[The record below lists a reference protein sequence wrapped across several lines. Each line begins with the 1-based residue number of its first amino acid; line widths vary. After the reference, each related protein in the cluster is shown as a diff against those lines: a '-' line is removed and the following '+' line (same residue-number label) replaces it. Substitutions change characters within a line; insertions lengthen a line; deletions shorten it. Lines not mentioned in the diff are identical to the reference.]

1 MKNTFQFIINKLS
14 GNWILFPFLI
24 ILFFV
29 ITNLQS
35 CATIK
40 APSGGP
46 KDTTPPELIR
56 SEPPQ
61 GTTGWTGGKIRLFF
75 SEYMSEAS
83 IERAFT
89 IAPKLKEEWSMDF
102 KGDVIEI
109 DIQSELELNR
119 TYIVTINRDLKD
131 EHGVPIE
138 KGFQIAFS
146 TGNTIY
152 SGELSGRVFDAE
164 KVSVHLWEWR
174 DDVHRDSVYIENP
187 EYIADAGDDGEFLFQ
202 YLSPGRYCILAVG
215 RESAG
220 EPFGLSI
227 LRIGVPTQESFFV
240 QEKQPTTGVI
250 IKMKLIESPL
260 KLTRTEIVDNR
271 WGRLMFNKSV
281 KGFSMDGWIQFIQN
295 DSVRLD
301 PEIFQDPQNENKLVF
316 LLDSLISD
324 VKTIIESK
332 PIIDEYKVVMDSVR
346 IKIKVPSEPDTTF
359 LNILE
364 PKERVTVNPDRNGG
378 PPVNII
384 LTRPIKSARAIF
396 NCNLIKEK
404 TDTIPTI
411 ITWENPMVIKA
422 LPIDGWEDNSNYSLV
437 FESLDTLR
445 YLSLEDTIYTLN
457 IITKDRI
464 GYGNLIGN
472 IAEKNIS
479 KLSLDAISIEN
490 SSVRFPAVVYF
501 PYTFEINTIPSS
513 KYKLFFYEDSDG
525 DEHYSYGE
533 ALPFKPSEWFHV
545 YPDTIDI
552 RANWDFEMKNIKL
565 GMD

>member
-1 MKNTFQFIINKLS
+1 MKNTFQLIINKLS
-14 GNWILFPFLI
+14 GDWIFFPFYI
-24 ILFFV
+24 ILFFF
-29 ITNLQS
+29 IINLQS

-40 APSGGP
+40 TPSGGP

-61 GTTGWTGGKIRLFF
+61 GATGWTGGKIRLFF
-75 SEYMSEAS
+75 SEYMSES
-83 IERAFT
+83 GIEKAFA
-89 IAPKLKEEWSMDF
+89 ISPKLKEEWSLAF

-109 DIQSELELNR
+109 DIQGELEPNR
-119 TYIVTINRDLKD
+119 TYIVTVNRDLKD
-131 EHGVPIE
+131 EHGVPIG

-152 SGELSGRVFDAE
+152 SGELSGKVFDAE
-164 KVSVHLWEWR
+164 KISVHLWEWR

-202 YLSPGRYCILAVG
+202 FLSPGRYCVLAVG

-220 EPFGLSI
+220 EPFGPSI
-227 LRIGVPTQESFFV
+227 LRIGIPTQESFFI
-240 QEKQPTTGVI
+240 QEKQPVTNVM
-250 IKMKLIESPL
+250 IKMKLIEPPL
-260 KLTRTEIVDNR
+260 KITRTEIVDNR

-281 KGFSMDGWIQFIQN
+281 KGLSLDRLIQFIQK
-295 DSVRLD
+295 DSIRLD

-332 PIIDEYKVVMDSVR
+332 PIIEEYKVVMDSVR
-346 IKIKVPSEPDTTF
+346 VKTKVPSEPDTTF

-364 PKERVTVNPDRNGG
+364 PKKKITVNPDRNGG

-384 LTRPIKSARAIF
+384 LTRPIKNARPIF
-396 NCNLIKEK
+396 NYNLIKDK
-404 TDTIPTI
+404 TDTIPI
-411 ITWENPMVIKA
+411 SITRENPMVIKA
-422 LPIDGWEDNSNYSLV
+422 LPIDGWEDNSNYSLT

-445 YLSLEDTIYTLN
+445 YLSLEDTTYTLK

-472 IAEKNIS
+472 IAEKNIPN
-479 KLSLDAISIEN
+479 LSIDAISIE
-490 SSVRFPAVVYF
+490 SSSERFPAVVNF

-513 KYKLFFYEDSDG
+513 KYTLFFYEDSDG
-525 DEHYSYGE
+525 NEQYSYGE
-533 ALPFKPSEWFHV
+533 VLPFKPSEWFYV

-552 RANWDFEMKNIKL
+552 RANWDFEMKNINL